1 MKRNLLTL
9 LAIMATL
16 CICSQERMRIIQNS
30 GTIYEYEIES
40 VKKVDFYNPGNYF
53 NPKGKVADAID
64 LGLSVKW
71 ASWNMG
77 ASTPMEY
84 GGYYGWGDP
93 SGEKVSFTGYP
104 EEETLISA
112 TAYDIATAKWGG
124 GWRLPTKEEM
134 QELIDRCTWEYTV
147 ENEIPLAKV
156 TGPNGESIILPLG
169 GERLT
174 GTFPLMKGIG
184 YYWTGEKAYLEIS
197 SSSPNLWEYATLSFG
212 LSVRPVY
219 GELVPPKQFHVE
231 TPALSLAAQAGATAT
246 LQISSNISWAIQNVP
261 EWLQVSPQT
270 GNGNATITITAL
282 TENELLT
289 ERIGQLKINNLLT
302 GSETIEITQAASTG
316 KLKVTGSPLIL
327 ESSEDSRDTINI
339 VGNIGWTIE
348 NHTEWLSVPVKS
360 SQGNAEIIVSAL
372 SANPNIGGRAGNF
385 TIFGANGAAYDVYVM
400 QMGAGMK
407 FEIANPSVALSSELG
422 AKATF
427 TIQSN
432 IDFSITGIP
441 DWLSLSKVKGS
452 GNETITVTTLSENP
466 ALDIRTA
473 TLFVNN
479 WVTGVTAVTVTQAGA
494 NMKFSVGAT
503 RIELAS
509 KVQSAGEFQING
521 NVEWTIE
528 GVPDWLSLSKTS
540 GNGDA
545 KITVK
550 ALSENNMPGERTA
563 KLIIKNPLNGSQELV
578 VTQAGIGAQISV
590 SGSPVNIEKKK
601 GAKGT
606 FEIKGNIDFTISDV
620 PNWIK
625 LSSTSGTGN
634 AVITV
639 TANSENTTIVE
650 RKATINVN
658 SQKGTIPVEVVQEK
672 GDMAFSIS
680 SDNISLGTAS
690 GENSKF
696 QIKSNVEWEIKGV
709 PNWLA
714 VKPLSGNGDAEVT
727 VATLSENTSLTAREA
742 TLKVNNLMTGTTEVN
757 VTQAG
762 ATPTFS
768 IKNSQI
774 KMDDK
779 EGATAMLEISGNVE
793 WTIEGLPSWLKASQ
807 TKGTGSA
814 KVTLTTLSA
823 NNTGTDK
830 KAEFKVSNSAT
841 GSIVVTVTQTSL
853 TLTFKLSATSLTL
866 SDSGNGA
873 GEFTITT
880 NTDFAISGVP
890 DWLELSQTEGKTTAV
905 IKVKALSEN
914 PTTTA
919 RTATLTITSLAV
931 GEKTIKVTQ
940 PGAKAFLS
948 VEEETITLGTLPG
961 GSHSIAVSTN
971 EALTITNVP
980 DWIRVTQTELG
991 HAGVPQNTIMVTV
1004 TTLTENT
1011 AAENREGSFTI
1022 SNAGGSKVIKVIQE
1036 AAAKRFVVTGSPVEL
1051 SNKKSASGKFQI
1063 NSNIWWRIQD
1073 SSIPDW
1079 LSLSTTGA
1087 NTDAIVEVVATSEN
1101 TSANKRTA
1109 TLKIMSSLG
1118 IESVEVTQKGAGIS
1132 FSVDGTPVKL
1142 SAEKGA
1148 EAEFTINTN
1157 ADFTITNVPGWL
1169 EVTPTTGNTTTK
1181 VKVKTLSF
1189 NNSSSERSATIYIR
1203 NTLIGSN
1210 IVNIVQAPG
1219 LPELTSGQMRINN
1232 TVTLSDAVAF
1242 DMEFASDVESYYCG
1256 IFDGD
1261 YAKTLSDTQIT
1272 NIIKAKT
1279 KRLVSIDLLYMDGL
1293 DPNNDIMI
1301 CCMGVKKNGSFGK
1314 LEKKAATTKTNIKQP
1329 SVDISITLDRSG
1341 YNYKLK
1347 KNQYCS
1353 MYYTFREY
1361 GANIQSATLKNILL
1375 AYYTTIFVN
1384 NNSVYQ
1390 WPVDWTFTGT
1400 ADNGETQL
1408 FVEAWGMDEKGELSG
1423 IYNTAFKD
1431 IENNSRTNARIL
1443 DNGKDKH
1450 EYGMNKEQFME
1461 IMKNIEIIKV
1471 NNQ

>member
-9 LAIMATL
+9 LAIMMAL
-16 CICSQERMRIIQNS
+16 HICSQERMRIVQNS

-40 VKKVDFYNPGNYF
+40 VKKVDFYNPGNFF
-53 NPKGKVADAID
+53 NPKGKIAEAVD

-77 ASTPMEY
+77 ATTPTEY

-93 SGEKVSFTGYP
+93 TGENISYIGYP
-104 EEETLISA
+104 EKETLISA
-112 TAYDIATAKWGG
+112 TAYDIATAKWGA

-134 QELIDRCTWEYTV
+134 LELIDRCTWEYTV
-147 ENEIPLAKV
+147 EDEIPLAKV

-169 GERLT
+169 GERQT

-197 SSSPNLWEYATLSFG
+197 SSSPNLSEYAILSFG

-219 GELVPPKQFHVE
+219 GELVPPKQFHIK
-231 TPALSLAAQAGATAT
+231 TPTLSLAAQAGATAT

-270 GNGNATITITAL
+270 GNGNAAITITAL

-316 KLKVTGSPLIL
+316 KLKVTGSPVML
-327 ESSEDSRDTINI
+327 ESSEDSRDIINI

-348 NHTEWLSVPVKS
+348 NFTEWLSVSAKS
-360 SQGNAEIIVSAL
+360 GHGNAEIIISAL
-372 SANPNIGGRAGNF
+372 SANPNIGGRTGIF
-385 TIFGANGAAYDVYVM
+385 TIFGANGAVYDVYVM

-407 FEIANPSVALSSELG
+407 FEIANPSLTLSSELG

-441 DWLSLSKVKGS
+441 DWLSLSKVKGN
-452 GNETITVTTLSENP
+452 GNETITVTTLSENT
-466 ALDIRTA
+466 ALDVRNA

-479 WVTGVTAVTVTQAGA
+479 WVTGITAVTVMQAGA
-494 NMKFSVGAT
+494 NMKFSVGTT

-509 KVQSAGEFQING
+509 KAQSTGEFQING

-528 GVPDWLSLSKTS
+528 GVPNWLSLSKTS
-540 GNGDA
+540 GDGDA

-550 ALSENNMPGERTA
+550 ALSENDMPGERTA

-590 SGSPVNIEKKK
+590 SGSPVNIGKKK

-620 PNWIK
+620 PSWIE

-639 TANSENTTIVE
+639 TTNSENTTIAE

-690 GENSKF
+690 GENSNF
-696 QIKSNVEWEIKGV
+696 QIKSNVEWEIKGA
-709 PNWLA
+709 PNWLS
-714 VKPLSGNGDAEVT
+714 VSPLSGNGDAEVT
-727 VATLSENTSLTAREA
+727 VTALSENASLKTREA
-742 TLKVNNLMTGTTEVN
+742 TLKVNNLLTGTTEVKIS
-757 VTQAG
+757 QAG

-768 IKNSQI
+768 IKSNQL

-779 EGATAMLEISGNVE
+779 EGATAMLEISSNVD
-793 WTIEGLPSWLKASQ
+793 WTIEELPNWLKASQ

-823 NNTGTDK
+823 NVTGSDR
-830 KAEFKVSNSAT
+830 KAEFKVSNSVT
-841 GSIVVTVTQTSL
+841 GSTVVTVTQTSL
-853 TLTFKLSATSLTL
+853 TLTFEISAISLTL
-866 SDSGNGA
+866 SGNGNGS

-880 NTDFAISGVP
+880 NTDYAISGIP
-890 DWLELSQTEGKTTAV
+890 DWLELSQTEGKTTTV

-931 GEKTIKVTQ
+931 GKTTITVTQ

-948 VEEETITLGTLPG
+948 VEEETITLGTMPR
-961 GSHSIAVSTN
+961 GSYSIAVSTN

-980 DWIRVTQTELG
+980 DWVQVTQTELG

-1022 SNAGGSKVIKVIQE
+1022 SNAGGSKVIKVIQ
-1036 AAAKRFVVTGSPVEL
+1036 
-1051 SNKKSASGKFQI
+1051 
-1063 NSNIWWRIQD
+1063 
-1073 SSIPDW
+1073 
-1079 LSLSTTGA
+1079 
-1087 NTDAIVEVVATSEN
+1087 
-1101 TSANKRTA
+1101 
-1109 TLKIMSSLG
+1109 
-1118 IESVEVTQKGAGIS
+1118 KGAGIS
-1132 FSVDGTPVKL
+1132 FSVEGTPVKL

-1157 ADFTITNVPGWL
+1157 ADFEIFGVPSWL
-1169 EVTPTTGNTTTK
+1169 EVNPTSGNTKTTVR
-1181 VKVKTLSF
+1181 VKALSF
-1189 NNSSSERSATIYIR
+1189 NNSSIERSTTIYIW
-1203 NTLIGSN
+1203 NKLIGLYSVE
-1210 IVNIVQAPG
+1210 ITQAGG
-1219 LPELTSGQMRINN
+1219 LNLSSGQILINN
-1232 TVTLSDAVAF
+1232 VVTLSDAF
-1242 DMEFASDVESYYCG
+1242 GCHLEFASDVKGYYVAAFYSET
-1256 IFDGD
+1256 ISNWTDSQLTD
-1261 YAKTLSDTQIT
+1261 YLQSNKSKISVPTSSP
-1272 NIIKAKT
+1272 
-1279 KRLVSIDLLYMDGL
+1279 SIVRYYINLKE
-1293 DPNNDIMI
+1293 N
-1301 CCMGVKKNGSFGK
+1301 S
-1314 LEKKAATTKTNIKQP
+1314 
-1329 SVDISITLDRSG
+1329 DISICCVGVDNNGNLGKLAKQTVRTKSSTNQPFVDVDIDINKEG
-1341 YNYKLK
+1341 YTMTTK
-1347 KNQYCS
+1347 KNKYCSKYYEVHYYSSDLSGLDYLYSSNIEWAYYLNSMINDYPQYCDDS
-1353 MYYTFREY
+1353 NQTFSE
-1361 GANIQSATLKNILL
+1361 
-1375 AYYTTIFVN
+1375 
-1384 NNSVYQ
+1384 
-1390 WPVDWTFTGT
+1390 T
-1400 ADNGETQL
+1400 AKDGETQIR
-1408 FVEAWGMDEKGELSG
+1408 AITWGIDEKGETSG
-1423 IYNTAFKD
+1423 IINNVFKEVD
-1431 IENNSRTNARIL
+1431 GNSRAQSRAHAKVEGMQSFSMTEEEVKEAL
-1443 DNGKDKH
+1443 KH
-1450 EYGMNKEQFME
+1450 
-1461 IMKNIEIIKV
+1461 IIIIKV